1 MEYAIVFLPLAGSI
15 LGYFGRN
22 LSNLFCEL
30 LTSLLVSL
38 SAFFSILVFI
48 LALTPHFMWLIDN
61 DFKTFA
67 YGLKR
72 TSLENS
78 NFLNH
83 IIYPLKFTLKQIGI
97 LIPFFG
103 SPKQQLNFFQS
114 S

>member
-1 MEYAIVFLPLAGSI
+1 MGMMIFFI
-15 LGYFGRN
+15 LKIRKNKKFNYKYFI
-22 LSNLFCEL
+22 
-30 LTSLLVSL
+30 SLLVFL
-38 SAFFSILVFI
+38 

-61 DFKTFA
+61 EFKTIT

-72 TSLENS
+72 TGLEEN
-78 NFLNH
+78 NFLNLV
-83 IIYPLKFTLKQIGI
+83 IYPLKFSIKQAGI